1 MNNRSRVSSRFFFA
15 SLQNMQIT
23 PILYLTTSHL
33 EVQNDMFIF
42 FFKIVNHHF
51 NSVVECKVLKKE
63 LLKKLRHN

>member
-23 PILYLTTSHL
+23 PILYLTSHL

-51 NSVVECKVLKKE
+51 NSVGECKVLKKE
-63 LLKKLRHN
+63 LLKKLHHN